1 MALFF
6 TYASFATIAAYW
18 GAAAMT
24 VLYTVWKLRA
34 RQYLVSPYTI
44 VIYTFAFALLIIAPF
59 QYDDRAFQVISSK
72 LIAASYYPYLDLSIG
87 VNAVGF
93 VIFMAALWFI
103 ESRKQQRHTPPLV
116 SRPPLIA
123 ITTVSTALIL
133 GILVFV
139 ACLASV
145 RAIPVFGDRTVF
157 NEAAS
162 LRPVYNFAN
171 YLIFFT
177 TSVLVVW
184 SFITRSRRYVILIAV
199 ALLCI
204 FATGGRT
211 SLFAV
216 LELIALM
223 AIYRRFQGQ
232 PRKATGLIVGLLAVF
247 GVAGLFL
254 ASFRAGGQFQLSGV
268 IDAALYGNTFSD
280 VRDGAYVAQGWDL
293 RMAGESL
300 GGNTYLAG
308 LMSFIPSSLSTFRET
323 WSWGYFTTSSLFGW
337 QDHYGFRGGWSL
349 EMFMNFGFA
358 GVVVA
363 ALVAGWLMGRLEAM
377 FYTGVVRDQG
387 SWYPNAYLWSWLGYG
402 LFTVLIASS
411 ATYNLYSLV
420 GVVALMLLLSLLRQA
435 MHQRLGI
442 DRRGTI
448 DFEAPMMGYPNHR
461 LIAQRR
467 G

>member
-1 MALFF
+1 M
-6 TYASFATIAAYW
+6 
-18 GAAAMT
+18 
-24 VLYTVWKLRA
+24 R
-34 RQYLVSPYTI
+34 
-44 VIYTFAFALLIIAPF
+44 
-59 QYDDRAFQVISSK
+59 
-72 LIAASYYPYLDLSIG
+72 
-87 VNAVGF
+87 
-93 VIFMAALWFI
+93 
-103 ESRKQQRHTPPLV
+103 
-116 SRPPLIA
+116 RPPRIA
-123 ITTVSTALIL
+123 VTTVSTALVL
-133 GILVFV
+133 GILVFL

-157 NEAAS
+157 NESAS
-162 LRPVYNFAN
+162 IRPVYNFAN

-184 SFITRSRRYVILIAV
+184 SFITRSRRYALLIGV

-223 AIYRRFQGQ
+223 AVYRRFQGQ
-232 PRKATGLIVGLLAVF
+232 PRKATGLIVGFLAVF

-254 ASFRAGGQFQLSGV
+254 ASFRAGGTFHLGGV
-268 IDAALYGNTFSD
+268 LDAALYGNTFSD
-280 VRDGAYVAQGWDL
+280 VRDGAYIAQGWDL

-308 LMSFIPSSLSTFRET
+308 LMSFIPSSLSSFRET

-349 EMFMNFGFA
+349 EMYMNFGFA
-358 GVVVA
+358 GVVIA
-363 ALVAGWLMGRLEAM
+363 ALAAGWLMGRLESM
-377 FYTGVVRDQG
+377 FYAGVVRDQAD
-387 SWYPNAYLWSWLGYG
+387 WYPNAYLWSWLGYG

-420 GVVALMLLLSLLRQA
+420 GVVTLMFFLSLLRQA
-435 MHQRLGI
+435 MHRRLGI
-442 DRRGTI
+442 DKRGTI
-448 DFEAPMMGYPNHR
+448 DLDAPMMGYPTR
-461 LIAQRR
+461 
-467 G
+467 